1 MRKPV
6 LRDRVSRY
14 LLHKLAGGDWPE
26 GSPLPSLRTVS
37 QQLRVSIHPVYRTW
51 QWAEEQA
58 LVQRRSRAEAL
69 VAPGATSRAQALLAD
84 LARKQTAKRL
94 AILLPPGYAIP
105 VDAAL
110 APFQARLVKAVET
123 AAADRGYQTKLLNL
137 SVRDQFAESDQLL
150 HSFDAAFVVELSPAF
165 LVTVA
170 RLADGKLPLVVY
182 NRKVPGL
189 TLPSVTTD
197 DYAAGRRLAEQLVQ
211 LGHRNMTMI
220 TSSGRY
226 DAIMDDKTRA
236 ERGWIDALTELD
248 VLEHCI
254 MPLVA
259 EFDRELLLG
268 RLLQLH
274 PRITAVVST
283 APGNEAL
290 LSRDRRFS
298 HIRVPRDLSIA
309 LTSSSA
315 SLSLPPDFPRVTSF
329 EVDWSRAGA
338 CTMELLDQ
346 TMAGNAAAKN
356 IRVPLHMNLTDSIG
370 APPRA

>member
-26 GSPLPSLRTVS
+26 GSALPSLRTVS
-37 QQLRVSIHPVYRTW
+37 QQLRVSIHPVFRAW
-51 QWAEEQA
+51 QWAEEQG
-58 LVQRRSRAEAL
+58 LLQRRSRAEATVL
-69 VAPGATSRAQALLAD
+69 PGAGARAQGLLAD
-84 LARKQTAKRL
+84 LVRKQTAKRL
-94 AILLPPGYAIP
+94 AILLPPSYVIP
-105 VDAAL
+105 LDPTQ
-110 APFQARLVKAVET
+110 APLQSRLVKAVET

-137 SVRDQFAESDQLL
+137 SARDQFAESDHIL

-170 RLADGKLPLVVY
+170 RLAEGKLPLVVY

-211 LGHRNMTMI
+211 LGHRNVSMI
-220 TSSGRY
+220 TSSTRY

-236 ERGWIDALTELD
+236 ERGWIDALAELG
-248 VLEHCI
+248 VLDQCI

-259 EFDRELLLG
+259 EFDRGLLLN
-268 RLLQLH
+268 RLLQLR
-274 PRITAVVST
+274 PRITAIVST

-290 LSRDRRFS
+290 LARDRRFS
-298 HIRVPRDLSIA
+298 HLRVPRDLSIA

-315 SLSLPPDFPRVTSF
+315 TLSLPADFPRVTSF

-346 TMAGNAAAKN
+346 VMAGNAAAKN
-356 IRVPLHMNLTDSIG
+356 IRVPLHLNLTDSIG
-370 APPRA
+370 APPEE